1 MFVKTPPTTKIDD
14 ETLDSQ
20 LRPKTWDEYIG
31 QDKVKQKLSIIIEAA
46 KKRGEPV
53 EHLLFYGNSG
63 LGKTTL
69 AHVISN
75 VMGRGIKTCSGPMLE
90 KTGDLASLLTN
101 LQDGEVLFVDECHR
115 IQRLVAEM
123 LYSALEDFKLHLI
136 LGKGPMARTME
147 LAVPRFTFIGAT
159 TRLSLLP
166 SPFRNRFGGIFQLD
180 FYTKEDLEKIIG
192 RSAKILNI
200 AIDQDA
206 LGLLAARSR
215 FTPRIANRL
224 LKRVRDFAT
233 VEGSELVTKEIADKG
248 LELLEVDES
257 GLEPEDRK
265 ILRSI
270 IERFGG
276 GPVGIKALASS
287 VAEEPETILDIY
299 EPYLMQLGFLKRTPQ
314 GRVATSLAYK
324 HLGITQKQKDL
335 I

>member
-1 MFVKTPPTTKIDD
+1 MFVKAPPTVKKED
-14 ETLDSQ
+14 ETLDEK
-20 LRPKTWDEYIG
+20 LRPMAWDEYIG
-31 QDKVKQKLSIIIEAA
+31 QDKVKQKLGIIIEAA
-46 KKRGEPV
+46 KKREEPI

-69 AHVISN
+69 AYVVAN
-75 VMGRGIKTCSGPMLE
+75 VMGKGVKTCSGPTLE

-101 LQDGEVLFVDECHR
+101 LGDGEVLFVDECHR

-147 LAVPRFTFIGAT
+147 LALPRFTLIGAT

-180 FYTKEDLEKIIG
+180 FYTKEDLEKIIK
-192 RSAKILNI
+192 RSARILNV
-200 AIDQDA
+200 AIEEEA
-206 LGLLAARSR
+206 VGLLATRSR

-224 LKRVRDFAT
+224 LKRIRDFAT
-233 VEGSELVTKEIADKG
+233 VEGSKLITREMAEKG
-248 LELLEVDES
+248 LKLLEIDES

-265 ILRSI
+265 ILRYI

-299 EPYLMQLGFLKRTPQ
+299 EPYLMQLGFIERTPQ

-324 HLGITQKQKDL
+324 HLGIAKKQKDL